1 MPIFRFRARPR
12 GGARLGPLAFLL
24 TQLGLIAV
32 GRAQGLL
39 AVAPPHAEPRSPDGR
54 WCVHAGAPV
63 VAPALV
69 DRQGRIYVATTEHVH
84 SFDRQ
89 GSYRWSFT
97 LSGAVAGPLV
107 LGPREDV
114 LWIGTTDRRVL
125 ALSTAGR
132 LWWAL
137 DTVAPVLT
145 GLGFDGRGSLLL
157 GAGDRSVYAVSTGGG
172 VRWRVPLGAFPN
184 ATPAPA
190 GGGITWVTAG
200 DELLR
205 LQGAWRLR
213 RVPLPEPALGA
224 PLLVPGGVAVVA
236 GSRLLVFDD
245 AGEPRWAREDVAVVA
260 RAPDDALVVVS
271 PAGKLTWLDGDGRER
286 AEALLGAP
294 PTAPPAIAQGVAY
307 VPLAS
312 GEVWAAYPEAGA
324 VTRWAVSESPLKEVT
339 ADAEGGR
346 LIVTVAGGR
355 ICSVPLVE

>member
-1 MPIFRFRARPR
+1 MPISRFRARPR
-12 GGARLGPLAFLL
+12 CGARLGPVAFLL
-24 TQLGLIAV
+24 TQLGLVAV
-32 GRAQGLL
+32 GRAQSSLE
-39 AVAPPHAEPRSPDGR
+39 VASQQVEQRPQGER

-63 VAPALV
+63 AAPALV

-84 SFDRQ
+84 SFSRQ
-89 GSYRWSFT
+89 GSYLWSFT

-107 LGPREDV
+107 LAPREDA

-125 ALSTAGR
+125 ALSTQGR
-132 LWWAL
+132 LWWAV

-145 GLGFDGRGSLLL
+145 GLAFDGRGSLLL
-157 GAGDRSVYAVSTGGG
+157 GAGDRSVYAVSTRGG
-172 VRWRVPLGAFPN
+172 VRWRMPLGSFPN

-190 GGGITWVTAG
+190 AKGITWVTAG
-200 DELLR
+200 PELLR

-224 PLLVPGGVAVVA
+224 PMLVPGGVAVVA

-245 AGEPRWAREDVAVVA
+245 AGEERWSREDVAVVA
-260 RAPDDALVVVS
+260 RAPDDTLVVVS

-294 PTAPPAIAQGVAY
+294 PTAAPTISQGVAY

-312 GEVWAAYPEAGA
+312 GEVWGAHPEEG
-324 VTRWAVSESPLKEVT
+324 VVGRWVVSEGPLKEVT
-339 ADAEGGR
+339 ADGSGGR
-346 LIVTVAGGR
+346 LIVTIAGGR